1 MKKPL
6 KGISYAKWGYIF
18 SIPFIVVFLIF
29 SLYPTIYTAVLG
41 FTDCVGLNNSNWHF
55 LDNPFANFESVMK
68 NNSFRTSL
76 KNTIIIWL
84 MNFIPQITIALIL
97 TAWFTSHHNEI
108 KGKGFFKVVFYMPNI
123 ITAAS
128 VAILFNA
135 LFNYPISPI
144 NDIIT
149 SVGSFLFKHFP
160 DGTFHDFLVKI
171 GVTDTPYNF
180 FVDKFAAKCIVAFI
194 QFLTWYGNTMIVLVS
209 GVLGISPDIYEAAE
223 IDGANGVQ
231 TFFSITIP
239 NLKTVLLYTLI
250 TSLVG
255 GLNMYDIPKL
265 FLNGGPDNSTLTT
278 SVFIYNQAF
287 SGSYLFNRAAA
298 ASMIMFLIIAVCSA
312 VMFYVMRDK
321 DEAAL
326 EKEKKLARKQAK
338 KNGGNRYG
346 SSY

>member
-1 MKKPL
+1 MAKPL

-18 SIPFIVVFLIF
+18 SIPFIAAFLIF
-29 SLYPTIYTAVLG
+29 SLYPTIYTFILG
-41 FTDCVGLNNSNWHF
+41 FTDCKGLGNNDWKI
-55 LDNPFANFESVMK
+55 LDEPFNNFKMVLQNRSFKISLANTVK
-68 NNSFRTSL
+68 
-76 KNTIIIWL
+76 IWI
-84 MNFIPQITIALIL
+84 MNFIPQITIALLL

-108 KGKGFFKVVFYMPNI
+108 KGKGIFKVIFYMPNI

-128 VAILFNA
+128 IAILFNA
-135 LFNYPISPI
+135 LFSYPISPI

-149 SVGSFLFKHFP
+149 S
-160 DGTFHDFLVKI
+160 I
-171 GVTDTPYNF
+171 GLTDKPYNF
-180 FVDKFAAKCIVAFI
+180 SVDGFASKCIVAFI

-231 TFFSITIP
+231 TFFKITIP
-239 NLKTVLLYTLI
+239 NLKTVLLYTLV

-265 FLNGGPDNSTLTT
+265 YLNGGPDNATLTT

-287 SGSYLFNRAAA
+287 SGSYLYNRAAA

-312 VMFYVMRDK
+312 VLFYIMRDK
-321 DEAAL
+321 DEAKI
-326 EKEKKLARKQAK
+326 EKEKKLALKEAKRRAK
-338 KNGGNRYG
+338 KGGLDF
-346 SSY
+346 